1 MSYSVVVPAPVP
13 LPPLLFLGLF
23 LYVCN
28 LAIVNAADADAAPR
42 PAPAAVSAL
51 VDWSSIL
58 TLRFKVSTT
67 VKEKDKYQWLAFI
80 TVLLARQQSG
90 LSFLRTY
97 IHDVM
102 GDITSR
108 TTVAGPCNVSTNS
121 RVITYPHEAQ
131 MCGNP
136 RGNCFQVC
144 LRHGRMYQLGIQPVN
159 WAGLYMD
166 CPLDSRKME

>member
-1 MSYSVVVPAPVP
+1 MDRGGNPPFPLSSLTSERAGVPVPMSYSVVVPAPVP

-90 LSFLRTY
+90 LSFLRT
-97 IHDVM
+97 
-102 GDITSR
+102 
-108 TTVAGPCNVSTNS
+108 
-121 RVITYPHEAQ
+121 
-131 MCGNP
+131 
-136 RGNCFQVC
+136 
-144 LRHGRMYQLGIQPVN
+144 
-159 WAGLYMD
+159 
-166 CPLDSRKME
+166 